1 MALAN
6 TVMSHRLLTPG
17 MTSASF
23 PGEQWTSLAQEEI
36 RREEQPGDPSPS
48 AAEICEVLP
57 VQLNLVAATIA
68 QFWGLTLNQETPDF
82 EAVEALLRSRYRYWA
97 DDTDH
102 ASHFR

>member
-6 TVMSHRLLTPG
+6 TFMNHRLLKPG
-17 MTSASF
+17 RTSVSY
-23 PGEQWTSLAQEEI
+23 PGEQRKARAQEEI

-48 AAEICEVLP
+48 GAEICDALP

-68 QFWGLTLNQETPDF
+68 QFWGLALNQATPDF
-82 EAVEALLRSRYRYWA
+82 EAIESLLRTRYRYWA

-102 ASHFR
+102 AIHFS